1 LLWGVRHGRLS
12 TVSRLDGSLRSSPRR
27 VGDGRP
33 VIEIAGADGR
43 LPAPELKV
51 WRRSADSWAYARV
64 GRIEDAMT
72 ATESVAPGIER
83 LLAESRGR
91 MPRAVAARERRAEL
105 VVGGAFV
112 VAAVLIAVLAQTER
126 TLDWTDAAFATVTL
140 VAASLVVFEVGSLH
154 TMPTQVAFVPMLFV
168 LPPELVPLF
177 VLAAFLIVKVVNAV
191 SGQLAPGRV
200 MMAPADSWFAIGP
213 ALVFVAAGAPSAAD
227 VAWYVLVAALLA
239 QFAVESA
246 ASTIRERLHGGA
258 SVREELTESRW
269 IYLVDVLLA
278 PIGFAVALAAT
289 GRPWALLLPLPLF
302 LLLLIFARERTAR
315 LESLLELS
323 SAYRGTAHVL
333 GDMIGHDD
341 AYTGNHSRS
350 VVELSVD
357 VAVELGLDERRR
369 RNVEFGALLHDV
381 GKVAIPKQ
389 LINKPGPLSEQ
400 EWTLVRT
407 HTVEGQRILETI
419 GGLMSEIGTVVRSS
433 HERFDGGGYP
443 DGLAAEEIPVESRI
457 IFACDAF
464 NAMTTDRPYR
474 HAMPIVAAL
483 DELEANAGTQF
494 DPRVVGV
501 LVTQIRD
508 RYGLTA

>member
-1 LLWGVRHGRLS
+1 MKESSRISEGGVG
-12 TVSRLDGSLRSSPRR
+12 
-27 VGDGRP
+27 VGD
-33 VIEIAGADGR
+33 AGCER
-43 LPAPELKV
+43 LP
-51 WRRSADSWAYARV
+51 
-64 GRIEDAMT
+64 GDAEGCAQT
-72 ATESVAPGIER
+72 
-83 LLAESRGR
+83 
-91 MPRAVAARERRAEL
+91 RAEFA
-105 VVGGAFV
+105 VGGSFAV
-112 VAAVLIAVLAQTER
+112 TAVLTAVLAGTGR
-126 TLDWTDAAFATVTL
+126 TLDLSDAVLA
-140 VAASLVVFEVGSLH
+140 VAVLAVASLVVFEVGSLY

-177 VLAAFLIVKVVNAV
+177 VLAALLIGKTAKAL

-200 MMAPADSWFAIGP
+200 MMAAADSWFAVAP
-213 ALVFVAAGAPSAAD
+213 ALVFVAAGAPAAAG

-246 ASTIRERLHGGA
+246 ASVVRGRLHGGA
-258 SVREELTESRW
+258 SLREELSESRW
-269 IYLVDVLLA
+269 IYLVDTLLA
-278 PIGFAVALAAT
+278 PVGFAVALASA

-341 AYTGNHSRS
+341 TYTGSHSRS
-350 VVELSVD
+350 VVELSVE
-357 VAVELGLDERRR
+357 VAVELGLDERSR

-389 LINKPGPLSEQ
+389 LINKPGPLNKQ

-419 GGLMSEIGTVVRSS
+419 GGLMSEIGRVVRSS

-443 DGLAAEEIPVESRI
+443 DGLAGESIPVESRI

-474 HAMPIVAAL
+474 VALPIEAAIT
-483 DELEANAGTQF
+483 ELEENAGTQF
-494 DPRVVGV
+494 DPRVIGV
-501 LVTQIRD
+501 LVSQVRD
-508 RYGLTA
+508 RYGLPV

>member
-1 LLWGVRHGRLS
+1 
-12 TVSRLDGSLRSSPRR
+12 
-27 VGDGRP
+27 
-33 VIEIAGADGR
+33 
-43 LPAPELKV
+43 
-51 WRRSADSWAYARV
+51 
-64 GRIEDAMT
+64 MT
-72 ATESVAPGIER
+72 ATESVAPGVER

-105 VVGGAFV
+105 AVGGAFV
-112 VAAVLIAVLAQTER
+112 AVAVLMALLASTGR
-126 TLDWTDAAFATVTL
+126 TLDWTDAVLATIVL
-140 VAASLVVFEVGSLH
+140 AVASLVVFEVGSLH
-154 TMPTQVAFVPMLFV
+154 TMPTQIAFVPMLFV

-177 VLAAFLIVKVVNAV
+177 VLAALLIGKAAKAL

-200 MMAPADSWFAIGP
+200 MMAAADSWFAVAP
-213 ALVFVAAGAPSAAD
+213 ALVFVAAGAPAAAG

-239 QFAVESA
+239 QFVVESA
-246 ASTIRERLHGGA
+246 ASVVRGRLHGGA
-258 SVREELTESRW
+258 SLREELSESRW
-269 IYLVDVLLA
+269 IYLVDTLLA
-278 PIGFAVALAAT
+278 PVGFAVALASA

-341 AYTGNHSRS
+341 TYTGSHSRS
-350 VVELSVD
+350 VVELSVE
-357 VAVELGLDERRR
+357 VAVELGLDERSR

-389 LINKPGPLSEQ
+389 LINKPGPLNKQ

-419 GGLMSEIGTVVRSS
+419 GGLMSEIGRVVRSS

-443 DGLAAEEIPVESRI
+443 DGLAGESIPVESRI

-474 HAMPIVAAL
+474 DALPIEAAIA
-483 DELEANAGTQF
+483 ELEDNAGTQF

-501 LVTQIRD
+501 LVSQVRD
-508 RYGLTA
+508 RYGLPV